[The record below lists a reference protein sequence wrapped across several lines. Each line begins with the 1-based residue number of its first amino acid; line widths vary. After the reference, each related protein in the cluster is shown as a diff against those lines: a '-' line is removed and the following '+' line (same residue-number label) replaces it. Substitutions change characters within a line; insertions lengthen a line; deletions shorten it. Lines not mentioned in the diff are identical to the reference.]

1 MLINSYTIYWSILIA
16 LSLLGLMMSPMY
28 YGFLLLDII
37 DHSIVLKNVI
47 KSITLN
53 YKQLLMTAVLGIV
66 IL

>member
-1 MLINSYTIYWSILIA
+1 MIGNSYTVYWSTLVT
-16 LSLLGLMMSPMY
+16 LSLLGVFFSKMY

-53 YKQLLMTAVLGIV
+53 YK
-66 IL
+66 